1 MRAAVS
7 NPSCADDALG
17 LGTETAACSLCRP
30 DWAAVLKD
38 TARAVPDPASKRIG
52 LFFCGP
58 HPVATQLGNM
68 CVRGAKFGG
77 VDYSF
82 RPEHF

>member
-1 MRAAVS
+1 M
-7 NPSCADDALG
+7 
-17 LGTETAACSLCRP
+17 
-30 DWAAVLKD
+30 LKD

-77 VDYSF
+77 VEYSF